1 MWFVIM
7 PPLNHLSPSKP
18 ARAAVRQG
26 DLAGIEIQFTTRE
39 LAILGLAGVVAVL
52 AVAFVQSPLRIP
64 GHAVLKAALPLACGM
79 AFSGKPL
86 AGTVAGS
93 ASLFTAAVLLLAGFG
108 NLQAAALVSL
118 LLIGPA
124 LDWGRRETQI
134 NHFGWFTRFALAGL
148 AVNLV
153 AFVVRWGTAFWQADG
168 WHPLNF
174 RTLGSAAMVSFALCG
189 IIAGVICGAMCRAR
203 KLN

>member
-1 MWFVIM
+1 M

-18 ARAAVRQG
+18 ARAVRQG
-26 DLAGIEIQFTTRE
+26 DLAGTEIQFSTRE

-64 GHAVLKAALPLACGM
+64 GHAVLKAALPLACGL
-79 AFSGKPL
+79 AFIAKPL

-93 ASLFTAAVLLLAGFG
+93 ASLFTATVLMLAGFG

-118 LLIGPA
+118 LLVGPA
-124 LDWGRRETQI
+124 LDWAGHDMQI
-134 NHFGWFTRFALAGL
+134 NRFGWFARFALAGL
-148 AVNLV
+148 AVNLA
-153 AFVVRWGTAFWQADG
+153 AFVVRWGTAFWQSDG

-174 RTLGSAAMVSFALCG
+174 RALGSMVIVSFAVCG
-189 IIAGVICGAMCRAR
+189 IVAGVICGAMCLPR
-203 KLN
+203 KLK